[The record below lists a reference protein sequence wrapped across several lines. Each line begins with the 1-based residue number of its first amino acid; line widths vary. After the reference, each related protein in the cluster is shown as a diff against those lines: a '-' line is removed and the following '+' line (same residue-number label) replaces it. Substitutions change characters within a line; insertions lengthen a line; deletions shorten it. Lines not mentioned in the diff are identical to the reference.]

1 MRAARRLW
9 EWQEDQIGQEAQSRA
24 ITQEDQALDQ
34 QEGCQEAEIKGLLE
48 AMLGDRADNP
58 VQGLKQLVFSVEAAW
73 VEAKLEAELTVDTGQ
88 TIWQ

>member
-1 MRAARRLW
+1 MRAARRLQK
-9 EWQEDQIGQEAQSRA
+9 WQEDQIGQKFQSQA

-73 VEAKLEAELTVDTGQ
+73 VEAKVEAELTEDRGQ
-88 TIWQ
+88 TNWQ